1 MSGDGTLEHHDGRG
15 VLRFERRLGHPVERV
30 WSALTDPDQLSA
42 WWGDA
47 DLELVEGGRFVVRW
61 RNTDDD
67 GNRAVMTATITRLE
81 PPTLLETSGDL
92 HGELRW
98 ELRRDGEGTLLIFT
112 STLELPAEF
121 RTRVL
126 AGWHWHLDAL
136 GSALEGERADLEGLP
151 GWLEVHE
158 RYTARVS

>member
-1 MSGDGTLEHHDGRG
+1 MSGDGTPDHHDGKD

-30 WSALTDPDQLSA
+30 WSALTDPGQLSA

-61 RNTDDD
+61 RNTDDE

-92 HGELRW
+92 HGVLRW
-98 ELRRDGEGTLLIFT
+98 ELRPDGEGTLLTFT
-112 STLELPAEF
+112 SMLELPAEF

-136 GSALEGERADLEGLP
+136 ARALEGERADLETLP
-151 GWLEVHE
+151 GWSEAHE
-158 RYTARVS
+158 RYLARAG

>member
-1 MSGDGTLEHHDGRG
+1 MSGDGTLEHRDGKD
-15 VLRFERRLGHPVERV
+15 VLRFERRLKHPVERV

-47 DLELVEGGRFVVRW
+47 DLELVEGGRFVMRW
-61 RNTDDD
+61 RNTDDE

-92 HGELRW
+92 HGDLRW
-98 ELRRDGEGTLLIFT
+98 ELRPDGEGTLLTFT
-112 STLELPAEF
+112 STLELPEEF
-121 RTRVL
+121 RTQVL

-136 GSALEGERADLEGLP
+136 AAALEGERADLEALP
-151 GWLEVHE
+151 GWPEVHE
-158 RYTARVS
+158 RYVTRVG